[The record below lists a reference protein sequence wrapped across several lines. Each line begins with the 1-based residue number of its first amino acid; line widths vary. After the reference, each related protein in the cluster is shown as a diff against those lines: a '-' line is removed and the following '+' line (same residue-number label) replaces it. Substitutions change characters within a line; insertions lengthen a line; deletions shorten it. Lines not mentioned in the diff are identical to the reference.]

1 MLNNHWEEEMFKRM
15 MTENRRAIGAAA
27 ALSAILVGGAVSARD
42 LTMGTTSPTSSHFTI
57 SVAMSKA
64 IETGMEDTTVNVIET
79 GASVDNVLRLARDEI
94 DLGLATT
101 DILIAARNGSGK
113 FEGNAVPDTVALYP
127 YSASVLLIAA
137 TEESGVTS
145 LEDLDGKKFNPGIRG
160 SAAENLTTTVL
171 SMFDINADL
180 VHGAVGDAVEGIKNR
195 QIIGYS
201 KYGAANSVDA
211 TLQELMTSTEMRLI
225 GFSEEQEKA
234 ATEAMEGVGFTT
246 LPAGLIPG
254 SEEMRVP
261 KLNVFFLTRTGVM
274 DDQSAYDIARSI
286 HQNMDLLVEAWPQLA
301 DYDIAADA
309 VATIET
315 GIPYHPGAE
324 RYWREA
330 AGS

>member
-1 MLNNHWEEEMFKRM
+1 MIQRKL
-15 MTENRRAIGAAA
+15 TGYRAAVGAIAAMGAIALGGAA
-27 ALSAILVGGAVSARD
+27 SAKD

-64 IETGMEDTTVNVIET
+64 IETGMEGTNVSVIET

-101 DILIAARNGSGK
+101 DILISARNGTGK
-113 FEGNAVPDTVALYP
+113 FEGNAIPDTVALYP
-127 YSASVLLIAA
+127 YSASILLIAV
-137 TEESGVTS
+137 TEESGVTT
-145 LEDLDGKKFNPGIRG
+145 LDELDGKKFNPGIRG
-160 SAAENLTTTVL
+160 SAAETLTTGVL

-180 VHGAVGDAVEGIKNR
+180 VYGAVGDAVEGIKNR

-211 TLQELMTSTEMRLI
+211 TLQELMTSTKMRLI
-225 GFSEEQEKA
+225 GFTEEQEKA

>member
-1 MLNNHWEEEMFKRM
+1 MFQHKL
-15 MTENRRAIGAAA
+15 TGFRAAMGAISAVGAMALGGAA
-27 ALSAILVGGAVSARD
+27 SAKD

-64 IETGMEDTTVNVIET
+64 IETGMEGTNVSVIET

-101 DILIAARNGSGK
+101 DILISARNGTGK
-113 FEGNAVPDTVALYP
+113 FEGNAIPDTVALYP
-127 YSASVLLIAA
+127 YSASILLIAV
-137 TEESGVTS
+137 TDESGVTT
-145 LEDLDGKKFNPGIRG
+145 LDELDGKKFNPGIRG
-160 SAAENLTTTVL
+160 SAAETLTTGVL

-211 TLQELMTSTEMRLI
+211 TLQELMTSTKMRLI
-225 GFSEEQEKA
+225 GFTEEQEKA

>member
-1 MLNNHWEEEMFKRM
+1 MFKRR
-15 MTENRRAIGAAA
+15 TTGSRGAIGAAV
-27 ALSAILVGGAVSARD
+27 ALSAILVGGAVSAKD
-42 LTMGTTSPTSSHFTI
+42 ITMGTTSPTSSHFTI

-64 IETGMEDTTVNVIET
+64 IETGIEGATVNVIET
-79 GASVDNVLRLARDEI
+79 GASVDNVLRLAREEI

-101 DILIAARNGSGK
+101 DILISARNGTGK
-113 FEGNAVPDTVALYP
+113 FEGNAIPDTVALYP
-127 YSASVLLIAA
+127 YSASVLLFAV
-137 TEESGVTS
+137 TEDSGVTS
-145 LEDLDGKKFNPGIRG
+145 LDDLDGKKFNPGIRG
-160 SAAENLTTTVL
+160 SAAETLTTTVL
-171 SMFDINADL
+171 SMFGINADL

-201 KYGAANSVDA
+201 KYGASNSADA
-211 TLQELMTSTEMRLI
+211 TLQELMTSTKMRLI

-274 DDQSAYDIARSI
+274 DDETAYDIARSI
-286 HQNMDLLVEAWPQLA
+286 HQNMELLVEAWPQLA

-315 GIPYHPGAE
+315 GIAYHPGAA
-324 RYWREA
+324 RYWKEA
-330 AGS
+330 AGK

>member
-1 MLNNHWEEEMFKRM
+1 MFKRKL
-15 MTENRRAIGAAA
+15 TGYRA
-27 ALSAILVGGAVSARD
+27 ALSAVAAVGAMALGGAASAKD

-64 IETGMEDTTVNVIET
+64 IEKGMEDTNVSVIET

-94 DLGLATT
+94 ALGLATT
-101 DILIAARNGSGK
+101 DILISARNGTGK
-113 FEGNAVPDTVALYP
+113 FEGNPIPDTVALYP
-127 YSASVLLIAA
+127 YSASILLIAV

-145 LEDLDGKKFNPGIRG
+145 LEELDGKKFNPGIRG
-160 SAAENLTTTVL
+160 SAAETLTTNVL

-201 KYGAANSVDA
+201 KYGAADSVDA
-211 TLQELMTSTEMRLI
+211 SLQELMTSTKMRLI
-225 GFSEEQEKA
+225 GFTEKQEKA
-234 ATEAMEGVGFTT
+234 AKEAMEGVAFTT

-254 SEEMRVP
+254 SEAMRVP

-274 DDQSAYDIARSI
+274 DDQTAYDIARSI

>member
-1 MLNNHWEEEMFKRM
+1 MIQRKL
-15 MTENRRAIGAAA
+15 TGYRAAVGAIAAMGAIALGGAA
-27 ALSAILVGGAVSARD
+27 SAKD
-42 LTMGTTSPTSSHFTI
+42 LTMGTTSPTSSHFSI

-64 IETGMEDTTVNVIET
+64 IETGMEGTNVSVIET

-101 DILIAARNGSGK
+101 DILISARNGTGK
-113 FEGNAVPDTVALYP
+113 FEGNAIPDTVALYP
-127 YSASVLLIAA
+127 YSASILLIAV
-137 TEESGVTS
+137 TEESGVTT
-145 LEDLDGKKFNPGIRG
+145 LDELDGKKFNPGIRG
-160 SAAENLTTTVL
+160 SAAETLTTGVL

-211 TLQELMTSTEMRLI
+211 TLQELMTSTKMRLI
-225 GFSEEQEKA
+225 GFTEEQEKA

>member
-1 MLNNHWEEEMFKRM
+1 MFKRRL
-15 MTENRRAIGAAA
+15 TGYRAMLCAAA
-27 ALSAILVGGAVSARD
+27 ALGAMVIGGAASAKD

-64 IETGMEDTTVNVIET
+64 IEKGMKDTNVSVIET

-101 DILIAARNGSGK
+101 DILISARNGTGK
-113 FEGNAVPDTVALYP
+113 FEGNAIPDTVALYP
-127 YSASVLLIAA
+127 YSASILLIAVTA
-137 TEESGVTS
+137 DSGVTS

-160 SAAENLTTTVL
+160 SAAETLTTNVL

-201 KYGAANSVDA
+201 KYGAADSVDA
-211 TLQELMTSTEMRLI
+211 TLQELMTSTKMRLI
-225 GFSEEQEKA
+225 GFTEEQEKA
-234 ATEAMEGVGFTT
+234 AKEAMEGVGFTT
-246 LPAGLIPG
+246 LPEGLIPG
-254 SEEMRVP
+254 SKAIRVP

-274 DDQSAYDIARSI
+274 DDQTAYDIARSI

-301 DYDIAADA
+301 GYDIAADA
-309 VATIET
+309 VATMEAGVT
-315 GIPYHPGAE
+315 YHPGAA

-330 AGS
+330 AGN

>member
-1 MLNNHWEEEMFKRM
+1 MIQRKL
-15 MTENRRAIGAAA
+15 TGYRAAVGAIAAMGAIALGGAA
-27 ALSAILVGGAVSARD
+27 SAKD

-64 IETGMEDTTVNVIET
+64 IETGMEGTNVSVIET

-101 DILIAARNGSGK
+101 DILISARNGTGK
-113 FEGNAVPDTVALYP
+113 FEGNAIPDTVALYP
-127 YSASVLLIAA
+127 YSASILLIAV
-137 TEESGVTS
+137 TEESGVTT
-145 LEDLDGKKFNPGIRG
+145 LDELDGKKFNPGIRG
-160 SAAENLTTTVL
+160 SAAETLTTGVL

-211 TLQELMTSTEMRLI
+211 TLQELMTSTKMRLI
-225 GFSEEQEKA
+225 GFTEEQEKA

>member
-1 MLNNHWEEEMFKRM
+1 
-15 MTENRRAIGAAA
+15 
-27 ALSAILVGGAVSARD
+27 
-42 LTMGTTSPTSSHFTI
+42 
-57 SVAMSKA
+57 
-64 IETGMEDTTVNVIET
+64 
-79 GASVDNVLRLARDEI
+79 
-94 DLGLATT
+94 
-101 DILIAARNGSGK
+101 
-113 FEGNAVPDTVALYP
+113 
-127 YSASVLLIAA
+127 
-137 TEESGVTS
+137 
-145 LEDLDGKKFNPGIRG
+145 
-160 SAAENLTTTVL
+160 
-171 SMFDINADL
+171 MFDINADL

-225 GFSEEQEKA
+225 GFTEEQEKA

-274 DDQSAYDIARSI
+274 DDETAYDIARSI

-309 VATIET
+309 VATIDT
-315 GIPYHPGAE
+315 GIPYHPGAV
-324 RYWREA
+324 RYWKEA
-330 AGS
+330 VGN

>member
-1 MLNNHWEEEMFKRM
+1 MFKRI
-15 MTENRRAIGAAA
+15 TTGSRRAIGATA
-27 ALSAILVGGAVSARD
+27 ALSAILVGGVVSAKD

-64 IETGMEDTTVNVIET
+64 IETGMEDATVNVIET

-94 DLGLATT
+94 DLGLAAT
-101 DILIAARNGSGK
+101 DILISARNGIGK
-113 FEGNAVPDTVALYP
+113 FEGNAIPDTVALYP

-145 LEDLDGKKFNPGIRG
+145 LEELDGKKFNPGIRG
-160 SAAENLTTTVL
+160 SAAETLTTTVL
-171 SMFDINADL
+171 SMFVINADL

-201 KYGAANSVDA
+201 KYGAANSIDA

-225 GFSEEQEKA
+225 DVTEEQEKA

-261 KLNVFFLTRTGVM
+261 KLNVFFLTRTDVM
-274 DDQSAYDIARSI
+274 DDETAYNIARSI

-315 GIPYHPGAE
+315 GIPYHPGAA
-324 RYWREA
+324 RYWKEA
-330 AGS
+330 VGN

>member
-1 MLNNHWEEEMFKRM
+1 MFKRK
-15 MTENRRAIGAAA
+15 TIGSRGAIGAAV
-27 ALSAILVGGAVSARD
+27 ALSALLVGGAVSAKD

-101 DILIAARNGSGK
+101 DILIAARNGTGK
-113 FEGNAVPDTVALYP
+113 FDGNAIADTVALYP

-137 TEESGVTS
+137 TEASGVTT
-145 LEDLDGKKFNPGIRG
+145 LGDLDGKKFNPGIRG

-234 ATEAMEGVGFTT
+234 ATQAMEGVGFTT
-246 LPAGLIPG
+246 LPAGLIAG

-274 DDQSAYDIARSI
+274 DDDTAYDISRSI

-301 DYDIAADA
+301 EYDTAADA
-309 VATIET
+309 VATMEA
-315 GIPYHPGAE
+315 GIVYHPGAA
-324 RYWREA
+324 RYWKEA
-330 AGS
+330 VGN

>member
-1 MLNNHWEEEMFKRM
+1 MFKRR
-15 MTENRRAIGAAA
+15 TTGSRGAIGAAV
-27 ALSAILVGGAVSARD
+27 ALSAILVGGALSAKD
-42 LTMGTTSPTSSHFTI
+42 ITMGTTSPTSSHFTI

-64 IETGMEDTTVNVIET
+64 IETGIEGATVNVIET
-79 GASVDNVLRLARDEI
+79 GASVDNVLRLAREEI

-101 DILIAARNGSGK
+101 DILISARNGTGK
-113 FEGNAVPDTVALYP
+113 FEGNAIPDTVALYP
-127 YSASVLLIAA
+127 YSASVLLFAV
-137 TEESGVTS
+137 TEDSGVTS
-145 LEDLDGKKFNPGIRG
+145 LDDLDGKKFNPGIRG
-160 SAAENLTTTVL
+160 SAAETLTTTVL
-171 SMFDINADL
+171 SMFGINADL

-201 KYGAANSVDA
+201 KYGASNSADA
-211 TLQELMTSTEMRLI
+211 TLQELMTSTKMRLI

-274 DDQSAYDIARSI
+274 DDETAYDIARSI

-315 GIPYHPGAE
+315 GIAYHPGAA
-324 RYWREA
+324 RYWKEA
-330 AGS
+330 VGK

>member
-1 MLNNHWEEEMFKRM
+1 MIQRKL
-15 MTENRRAIGAAA
+15 TGYRAAVGAIAAMGAIALGGAA
-27 ALSAILVGGAVSARD
+27 SAKD

-64 IETGMEDTTVNVIET
+64 IETGMEGTNVSVIET

-101 DILIAARNGSGK
+101 DILISARNGTGK
-113 FEGNAVPDTVALYP
+113 FEGNAIPDTVALYP
-127 YSASVLLIAA
+127 YSASILLIAV
-137 TEESGVTS
+137 TDESGVTT
-145 LEDLDGKKFNPGIRG
+145 LDELDGKKFNPGIRG
-160 SAAENLTTTVL
+160 SAAETLTTGVL

-195 QIIGYS
+195 QIVGYS
-201 KYGAANSVDA
+201 KYGAADSVDA
-211 TLQELMTSTEMRLI
+211 SLQELMTSTKMRLI
-225 GFSEEQEKA
+225 GFTEEQEKA
-234 ATEAMEGVGFTT
+234 ATGAMEGVGFTT
-246 LPAGLIPG
+246 LPAELIPG
-254 SEEMRVP
+254 SEAMRVP

-274 DDQSAYDIARSI
+274 DDQTAYDIARSI
-286 HQNMDLLVEAWPQLA
+286 HQNMSLLTEAWPQLA

-309 VATIET
+309 VATMEA
-315 GIPYHPGAE
+315 GITYHPGAE

>member
-1 MLNNHWEEEMFKRM
+1 MFKRKL
-15 MTENRRAIGAAA
+15 TGYRAMLGAAA
-27 ALSAILVGGAVSARD
+27 VLGTVAIGGAASAKD
-42 LTMGTTSPTSSHFTI
+42 ITMGTTSPTSSHFTI

-64 IETGMEDTTVNVIET
+64 IETGMEDANVSVIET

-101 DILIAARNGSGK
+101 DILISARNGTGK
-113 FEGNAVPDTVALYP
+113 FEGNAIPDTVALYP
-127 YSASVLLIAA
+127 YSASILLIAV

-145 LEDLDGKKFNPGIRG
+145 LADLDGKKFNPGIRG
-160 SAAENLTTTVL
+160 SAAETLTTNVL

-201 KYGAANSVDA
+201 KYGAVDSVDA
-211 TLQELMTSTEMRLI
+211 TLQELMTSTEMRLV
-225 GFSEEQEKA
+225 GFTEEQEKA
-234 ATEAMEGVGFTT
+234 AKESMEGVAFTT
-246 LPAGLIPG
+246 LRAGLIPG
-254 SEEMRVP
+254 SEAMRVP

-274 DDQSAYDIARSI
+274 DDQTAYDIARSI
-286 HQNMDLLVEAWPQLA
+286 HQNMNLLVEAWPQLA
-301 DYDIAADA
+301 GYDIAADA
-309 VATIET
+309 VATMEA
-315 GIPYHPGAE
+315 GVPYHPGAA

>member
-1 MLNNHWEEEMFKRM
+1 MIQRKL
-15 MTENRRAIGAAA
+15 TGYRAAVGAIAAMGAIALGGAA
-27 ALSAILVGGAVSARD
+27 SAKD

-64 IETGMEDTTVNVIET
+64 IETGMEGSNVSVIET

-101 DILIAARNGSGK
+101 DILISARNGTGK
-113 FEGNAVPDTVALYP
+113 FEGNAIPDTVALYP
-127 YSASVLLIAA
+127 YSASILLIAV
-137 TEESGVTS
+137 TEESGVTT
-145 LEDLDGKKFNPGIRG
+145 LDELDGKKFNPGIRG
-160 SAAENLTTTVL
+160 SAAETLTTGVL

-211 TLQELMTSTEMRLI
+211 TLQELMTSTKMRLI
-225 GFSEEQEKA
+225 GFTEEQEKA

>member
-1 MLNNHWEEEMFKRM
+1 MFQRKL
-15 MTENRRAIGAAA
+15 TGYRAALGILVAVGAIALGGAA
-27 ALSAILVGGAVSARD
+27 SAKD

-64 IETGMEDTTVNVIET
+64 IETGMEGTNVSVIET

-101 DILIAARNGSGK
+101 DILISARNGTGK
-113 FEGNAVPDTVALYP
+113 FEGNAIPDTVALYP
-127 YSASVLLIAA
+127 YSASILLIAV
-137 TEESGVTS
+137 TEESGVTT
-145 LEDLDGKKFNPGIRG
+145 LDELDGKKFNPGIRG
-160 SAAENLTTTVL
+160 SAAETLTTGVL

-201 KYGAANSVDA
+201 KYGSANSVDA
-211 TLQELMTSTEMRLI
+211 TLQELMTSTKMRLI
-225 GFSEEQEKA
+225 GFTEEQEKA

>member
-1 MLNNHWEEEMFKRM
+1 MFKRKL
-15 MTENRRAIGAAA
+15 TGCRAMLCAVAALGAMVYGGAA
-27 ALSAILVGGAVSARD
+27 SAKD

-64 IETGMEDTTVNVIET
+64 IETGMKGTTVSVIET

-101 DILIAARNGSGK
+101 DILISARNGTGK
-113 FEGNAVPDTVALYP
+113 FEGNAIPDTVALYP
-127 YSASVLLIAA
+127 YSASILLFAV
-137 TEESGVTS
+137 TGESGVTS

-160 SAAENLTTTVL
+160 SAAETLTTNVL

-180 VHGAVGDAVEGIKNR
+180 VHGAVGDAVEGIKNG

-201 KYGAANSVDA
+201 KYGAADSVDA
-211 TLQELMTSTEMRLI
+211 SLQELMTSTEMRLI
-225 GFSEEQEKA
+225 GFTQEQEKA
-234 ATEAMEGVGFTT
+234 AKESMEGVGFTT

-254 SEEMRVP
+254 SEAIRVP

-274 DDQSAYDIARSI
+274 DDQTAYDIARSI
-286 HQNMDLLVEAWPQLA
+286 HQNMNLLVEAWPQLA

-309 VATIET
+309 VATMEA
-315 GIPYHPGAE
+315 GITYHPGAA
-324 RYWREA
+324 RYWKEA
-330 AGS
+330 AGN

>member
-1 MLNNHWEEEMFKRM
+1 MIQRKL
-15 MTENRRAIGAAA
+15 TGYRAAVGAIAAMGAIALGGAA
-27 ALSAILVGGAVSARD
+27 SAKD

-64 IETGMEDTTVNVIET
+64 IETGMEGTNVSVIET

-101 DILIAARNGSGK
+101 DILISARNGTGK
-113 FEGNAVPDTVALYP
+113 FEGNAIPDTVALYP
-127 YSASVLLIAA
+127 YSASILLIAV
-137 TEESGVTS
+137 TEESGVTT
-145 LEDLDGKKFNPGIRG
+145 LDELDGKKFNPGIRG
-160 SAAENLTTTVL
+160 SAAETLTTGVL

-211 TLQELMTSTEMRLI
+211 TLQELMTSTKMRLI
-225 GFSEEQEKA
+225 GFTEEQEKA

-315 GIPYHPGAE
+315 GIPYLPGAE
-324 RYWREA
+324 LYWIEA
-330 AGS
+330 AGR

>member
-1 MLNNHWEEEMFKRM
+1 
-15 MTENRRAIGAAA
+15 
-27 ALSAILVGGAVSARD
+27 
-42 LTMGTTSPTSSHFTI
+42 
-57 SVAMSKA
+57 
-64 IETGMEDTTVNVIET
+64 
-79 GASVDNVLRLARDEI
+79 
-94 DLGLATT
+94 
-101 DILIAARNGSGK
+101 
-113 FEGNAVPDTVALYP
+113 
-127 YSASVLLIAA
+127 
-137 TEESGVTS
+137 VTS
-145 LEDLDGKKFNPGIRG
+145 LDELDGKKFNPGIRG
-160 SAAENLTTTVL
+160 SAAETLTTTVL
-171 SMFDINADL
+171 SMFGINADL

-201 KYGAANSVDA
+201 KYGASNSADA
-211 TLQELMTSTEMRLI
+211 TLQELMTSTRMRLI

-274 DDQSAYDIARSI
+274 DDETAYDIARSI

-315 GIPYHPGAE
+315 GIAYHPGAA
-324 RYWREA
+324 RYWKEA
-330 AGS
+330 AGK